1 MQIVVSLRPL
11 RKPRLTSVHT
21 RYCLLLSTPPNQQT
35 PRNHCAS
42 NAIPSRWER
51 HRDLSWCS
59 RRQSSSSRHCAL
71 AVTSAAVRRRPKAPH
86 GISGETR
93 SQARSS
99 LSSSARSHSSPRHI
113 WTFTR
118 GLVRGRF
125 SLFQRRDLAGRSLV
139 APLHPDTQRVSMP
152 PSRRQSAHRHL
163 PLVTHPGT
171 SAMIGARPTFIV
183 PHRLSSPLFSGCTLL
198 TPHSH
203 RHQRGS

>member
-42 NAIPSRWER
+42 YAIPSRWER

-59 RRQSSSSRHCAL
+59 RRQSSSSRHCTL

-86 GISGETR
+86 GISGGTR

-139 APLHPDTQRVSMP
+139 APFIQTRSGFPCPRRAGSMV
-152 PSRRQSAHRHL
+152 QL
-163 PLVTHPGT
+163 TGT
-171 SAMIGARPTFIV
+171 S
-183 PHRLSSPLFSGCTLL
+183 PHCCSIAAA
-198 TPHSH
+198 
-203 RHQRGS
+203 

>member
-1 MQIVVSLRPL
+1 MQIAVSLGPQRRPHS
-11 RKPRLTSVHT
+11 TSVHT
-21 RYCLLLSTPPNQQT
+21 RYCLPLSTPPNQQT

-42 NAIPSRWER
+42 YAIPSRWER
-51 HRDLSWCS
+51 HRDLSWRSQRQPSMQPSSPGRDIRS
-59 RRQSSSSRHCAL
+59 RPSSCE
-71 AVTSAAVRRRPKAPH
+71 APH
-86 GISGETR
+86 GISGGTR

-139 APLHPDTQRVSMP
+139 SPLHPDTQRVSMP
-152 PSRRQSAHRHL
+152 PSRRQSAHRY
-163 PLVTHPGT
+163 LVTHPGT
-171 SAMIGARPTFIV
+171 SAMIGACPTFIV